1 MNFILGSGMVVFALL
16 IIGLVL
22 IIQEFNRLVPK

>member
-22 IIQEFNRLVPK
+22 IIGEFNKSG

>member
-22 IIQEFNRLVPK
+22 IVEEFNKSV

>member
-22 IIQEFNRLVPK
+22 IIQEFNKFD

>member
-22 IIQEFNRLVPK
+22 IIEEFNKSG